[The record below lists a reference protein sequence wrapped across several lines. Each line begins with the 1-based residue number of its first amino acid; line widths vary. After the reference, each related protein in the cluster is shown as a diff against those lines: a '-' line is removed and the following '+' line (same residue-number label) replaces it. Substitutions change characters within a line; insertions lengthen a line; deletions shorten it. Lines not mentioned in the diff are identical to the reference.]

1 MRVARLGLSD
11 KAVRVLGAFAL
22 ILASLTIADAAQAK
36 CVPGT
41 TVHGKCTQEPPPPP
55 PPPPP
60 HG

>member
-1 MRVARLGLSD
+1 MMFPVLKTSHM
-11 KAVRVLGAFAL
+11 VRVIGALALAFAT
-22 ILASLTIADAAQAK
+22 LTVADGAMAA

-55 PPPPP
+55 PPPP

>member
-1 MRVARLGLSD
+1 M
-11 KAVRVLGAFAL
+11 VRVIGALALAFAT
-22 ILASLTIADAAQAK
+22 LTVADGAMAA

-55 PPPPP
+55 PPPP